1 MDDSDDFSRITVRVD
16 ELDNRI
22 RSLAAA
28 TREGA
33 RGVFAR
39 IERIERRLGLAGD
52 DAGDDFGDDFGAMSD
67 PDFLA
72 ERKRVREA
80 IDALQE
86 RYRLV
91 NAEFDRRASAA
102 WGRAS

>member
-1 MDDSDDFSRITVRVD
+1 MDDSDDFSGITVRVD
-16 ELDNRI
+16 ELDSRI
-22 RSLAAA
+22 RSLAEAA
-28 TREGA
+28 REGA
-33 RGVFAR
+33 KSVLAR
-39 IERIERRLGLAGD
+39 IERVERRLGLAD
-52 DAGDDFGDDFGAMSD
+52 DDVGDDFGAMSD

-102 WGRAS
+102 WGKAS

>member
-1 MDDSDDFSRITVRVD
+1 MDDSDDFSGITVRVD
-16 ELDNRI
+16 ELDSRV
-22 RSLAAA
+22 RSLAEAA
-28 TREGA
+28 KS
-33 RGVFAR
+33 VLAR
-39 IERIERRLGLAGD
+39 IERVERRLGPAD
-52 DAGDDFGDDFGAMSD
+52 DDVGDDFGAMSD

-102 WGRAS
+102 WGKAS